1 MSESKLM
8 SVMCSRFRLVS
19 PLRVRRLRREV
30 RERKPL
36 LLRLSLIGRSPCTIS
51 LLEPLS
57 IRILFPS
64 SGSHLHTRVCP
75 SLPCM
80 HGHLLCSTP
89 PLIPRNLFHTVAR
102 HATSKSRYSTTS
114 QVETSTNEVQAH
126 ACVGRGVLLLA
137 LSARAGS

>member
-102 HATSKSRYSTTS
+102 HATQRVGTAPLLKWKRLRTRCKLTPALTWSPPSRL
-114 QVETSTNEVQAH
+114 E
-126 ACVGRGVLLLA
+126 C
-137 LSARAGS
+137 